1 MIPIVNESGSLFV
14 KKLYLAAQQ
23 TNIPSIFRRFYK
35 MNMKSLWTLER
46 NNFSSFSKQLTFQK
60 EKFHSPVI

>member
-23 TNIPSIFRRFYK
+23 TNIPSIFRRF
-35 MNMKSLWTLER
+35 
-46 NNFSSFSKQLTFQK
+46 
-60 EKFHSPVI
+60 